1 LHGLLLNMRRVVSRI
16 YGALFRGSLVQ
27 GGFLPV
33 PRKIARTVQIIVSI
47 GFETVDDDE
56 GRKAVRRVRE
66 VLRVKGV
73 EQTPE
78 GYVYKLLSAE

>member
-1 LHGLLLNMRRVVSRI
+1 M
-16 YGALFRGSLVQ
+16 
-27 GGFLPV
+27 
-33 PRKIARTVQIIVSI
+33 QIIVSI